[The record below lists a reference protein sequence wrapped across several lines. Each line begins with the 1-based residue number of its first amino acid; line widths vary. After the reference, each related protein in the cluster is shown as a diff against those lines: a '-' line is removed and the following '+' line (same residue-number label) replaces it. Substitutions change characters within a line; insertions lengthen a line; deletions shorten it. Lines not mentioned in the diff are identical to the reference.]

1 MDVLDFNSL
10 INQLVYNIP
19 KQQQCFLLGDFTI
32 NSLNYCEHQTTDK
45 FLESRLNLFKLK
57 DY

>member
-1 MDVLDFNSL
+1 MDVLDFNNL

-19 KQQQCFLLGDFTI
+19 KQQRFLLGDFTI
-32 NSLNYCEHQTTDK
+32 NSLNYSEHQTTDK

-57 DY
+57 AY